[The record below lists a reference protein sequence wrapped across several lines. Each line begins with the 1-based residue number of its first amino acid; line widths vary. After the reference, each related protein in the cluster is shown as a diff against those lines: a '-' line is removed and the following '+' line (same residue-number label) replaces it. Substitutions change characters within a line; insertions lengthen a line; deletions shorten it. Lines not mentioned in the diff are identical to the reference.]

1 MNKFIYFVAGTALA
15 LALVGCH
22 ETGSAQIDTEQ
33 APAGSAVEVSDTVPD
48 ADTSDGTSANTDIP
62 FTEVSSVQE
71 AADLVGFGMDG
82 PEDIDGYSLST
93 ILAFTSDDPMIDMRY
108 LKGDDEIALRKAK
121 ASDNASCD
129 ISGDY
134 NEYAQTGTVTSPADD
149 SIEATTY
156 GEDDLIH
163 KMIWGH
169 DGYVY
174 SMTSTAGIDSDT
186 AAQLLVQAY

>member
-1 MNKFIYFVAGTALA
+1 M
-15 LALVGCH
+15 
-22 ETGSAQIDTEQ
+22 
-33 APAGSAVEVSDTVPD
+33 
-48 ADTSDGTSANTDIP
+48 
-62 FTEVSSVQE
+62 
-71 AADLVGFGMDG
+71 
-82 PEDIDGYSLST
+82 
-93 ILAFTSDDPMIDMRY
+93 
-108 LKGDDEIALRKAK
+108 
-121 ASDNASCD
+121 
-129 ISGDY
+129 
-134 NEYAQTGTVTSPADD
+134 TSPADD

>member
-108 LKGDDEIALRKAK
+108 LKGDDEMTTPAA
-121 ASDNASCD
+121 
-129 ISGDY
+129 
-134 NEYAQTGTVTSPADD
+134 TSA
-149 SIEATTY
+149 ATT
-156 GEDDLIH
+156 
-163 KMIWGH
+163 
-169 DGYVY
+169 
-174 SMTSTAGIDSDT
+174 TSTPRPARWPAPRTT
-186 AAQLLVQAY
+186 ASRPPPTARTT